1 MLTNLRARTAAPAR
15 TVIDVA
21 PDVRIGDSQLAVIA
35 GPCSVEGSEML
46 LETARAVKGA
56 GAVMLRGGAFKPRT
70 SPYSFQGLGVEA
82 LELLAMARAA
92 TGLPIVTEVLD
103 PRHVE
108 LIAAHADMLQ
118 IGQRNMQNFAL
129 LAEVGSRRMPI
140 LLKRGQASSLSEL
153 LLAAEHVMSRGNPN
167 VVLCE
172 RGIRTFETA
181 TRNTLDVSAVPVL
194 KSETHLPVIVDPSHA
209 AGRAA
214 LVAPLALAAIAA
226 GADGIIL
233 EVHPNPA
240 DARSDGEQSLTLDGF
255 GDLMRR
261 LAPVARAVGRDVP
274 VSRRGGYVSEGRSR
288 RASSARTSL
297 SDTPT
302 ARNATSV

>member
-1 MLTNLRARTAAPAR
+1 MLTNLRARTAAPTR

-21 PDVRIGDSQLAVIA
+21 PDVRIGDATLAVIA

-82 LELLAMARAA
+82 LELLVMARAA

-103 PRHVE
+103 TRHVE
-108 LIAAHADMLQ
+108 LIAAHADVLQ
-118 IGQRNMQNFAL
+118 IGARNMQNFAL
-129 LAEVGSRRMPI
+129 LAEVGCARVPI

-181 TRNTLDVSAVPVL
+181 TRNTLDLSAVPVL
-194 KSETHLPVIVDPSHA
+194 KAETHLPVIVDPSHA

-226 GADGIIL
+226 GADGIIV
-233 EVHPNPA
+233 EVHPNPP

-261 LAPVARAVGRDVP
+261 LAPVARAVGRHLP
-274 VSRRGGYVSEGRSR
+274 VSVGVLP
-288 RASSARTSL
+288 SAREVIPCS
-297 SDTPT
+297 
-302 ARNATSV
+302 A